1 MAEATDTVSWREM
14 LATTVQ
20 QLGNAQ
26 EARWLCEHAS
36 GMDAAE
42 FSAEQDQLV
51 TVACAKSL
59 HSMVRDRL
67 SGVPL
72 QYVMKRWAFRH
83 LDVMVDERVLIPRPE
98 TEQVVQVA
106 LDIAVEIA
114 ENNESNSALRVVDL
128 GTGSGVIGL
137 SMAFELGAEA
147 AHVWLTDASVD
158 ALDVARANM
167 VGIGRAAANVR
178 VAHGS
183 WWNALPQDIAGQID
197 IAICNPP
204 YIAHSDSEVA
214 QDVHMYE
221 PHAALYAHDNGLA
234 DLRTVIEGAATWLK
248 KSGWLV
254 LEIGYQQGVDVL
266 AMMTA
271 SGLIDA
277 EIKKD
282 LSGRDRIAVGRL
294 PG

>member
-1 MAEATDTVSWREM
+1 VTEATDTISWREM
-14 LATTVQ
+14 LAATVE

-36 GMDAAE
+36 GMDSAE

-59 HSMVRDRL
+59 NSMVRDRL

-83 LDVMVDERVLIPRPE
+83 LDIMVDKRVLIPRPE

-106 LDIAVEIA
+106 LDIARKT
-114 ENNESNSALRVVDL
+114 SSDQALRVVDL

-137 SMAFELGAEA
+137 SMAFELGVEA

-167 VGIGRAAANVR
+167 VGIGRAATNVR
-178 VAHGS
+178 VVHGS
-183 WWNALPQDIAGQID
+183 WWNALPQEIAGQID
-197 IAICNPP
+197 MAICNPP
-204 YIAHSDSEVA
+204 YIAQDDGEVA
-214 QDVHMYE
+214 PDVHLYE
-221 PHAALYAHDNGLA
+221 PHSALYASDNGLS
-234 DLRTVIEGAATWLK
+234 DLRTVIEGASTWLK

-254 LEIGYQQGVDVL
+254 LEIGYQQGAEVL
-266 AMMTA
+266 AMMSV
-271 SGLIDA
+271 SGFVGA
-277 EIKKD
+277 EIKQD
-282 LSGRDRIAVGRL
+282 LSGRDRIAVGQL
-294 PG
+294 LG

>member
-1 MAEATDTVSWREM
+1 M
-14 LATTVQ
+14 LASTVG

-36 GMDAAE
+36 GMDSAE

-59 HSMVRDRL
+59 NSMVRDRL

-72 QYVMKRWAFRH
+72 QYVMQRWAFRH
-83 LDVMVDERVLIPRPE
+83 LDIMVDKRVLIPRPE

-106 LDIAVEIA
+106 LDIARKT
-114 ENNESNSALRVVDL
+114 SSDQALRVVDL

-167 VGIGRAAANVR
+167 VGIGRAATNVR
-178 VAHGS
+178 VVHGS
-183 WWNALPQDIAGQID
+183 WWNALPQEIAGQID

-204 YIAHSDSEVA
+204 YIAKDDSEVA
-214 QDVHMYE
+214 PDVHLYE
-221 PHAALYAHDNGLA
+221 PHSALYASDNGLS
-234 DLRTVIEGAATWLK
+234 DLRTVIEGASTWLK

-254 LEIGYQQGVDVL
+254 LEIGYQQGAEVL
-266 AMMTA
+266 AMMSS
-271 SGLIDA
+271 SGFVGA
-277 EIKKD
+277 EIKQD
-282 LSGRDRIAVGRL
+282 LSGRDRIAVGQL
-294 PG
+294 LG

>member
-1 MAEATDTVSWREM
+1 VTEDTDTVSWREM

-36 GMDAAE
+36 GMDTAE

-67 SGVPL
+67 SGMPL

-98 TEQVVQVA
+98 TEQVVQIA
-106 LDIAVEIA
+106 LDIARKIR
-114 ENNESNSALRVVDL
+114 SNGALRVVDL

-167 VGIGRAAANVR
+167 IGIGRAAANVR
-178 VAHGS
+178 IAHGS

-204 YIAHSDSEVA
+204 YIAQDSSEVA
-214 QDVHMYE
+214 PDVHMYE
-221 PHAALYAHDNGLA
+221 PHSALYAHDNGLA
-234 DLRTVIEGAATWLK
+234 DLRTVIEGASTWLK
-248 KSGWLV
+248 QSGWLV
-254 LEIGYQQGVDVL
+254 LEIGYQQGAEVL

-271 SGLIDA
+271 SGLVGA
-277 EIKKD
+277 EIKQD
-282 LSGRDRIAVGRL
+282 LSGRDRIAVGQL
-294 PG
+294 LS

>member
-1 MAEATDTVSWREM
+1 M
-14 LATTVQ
+14 LAATAE

-36 GMDAAE
+36 GMDSAE

-59 HSMVRDRL
+59 NSMVRDRL

-83 LDVMVDERVLIPRPE
+83 LDIMVDKRVLIPRPE

-106 LDIAVEIA
+106 LDIARKT
-114 ENNESNSALRVVDL
+114 SSDQALRVVDL

-178 VAHGS
+178 VVHGS
-183 WWNALPQDIAGQID
+183 WWDALPQDIAGQID

-204 YIAHSDSEVA
+204 YIAQGDSEVA
-214 QDVHMYE
+214 PDVHLYE
-221 PHAALYAHDNGLA
+221 PHSALYASDNGLS
-234 DLRTVIEGAATWLK
+234 DLRTVVEGASSWLK

-254 LEIGYQQGVDVL
+254 LEIGYQQGAEVL
-266 AMMTA
+266 AMMSA
-271 SGLIDA
+271 SGFVGA
-277 EIKKD
+277 EIKQD
-282 LSGRDRIAVGRL
+282 LSGRDRIAVGQL
-294 PG
+294 VG

>member
-1 MAEATDTVSWREM
+1 VTENTDTTSWREM

-51 TVACAKSL
+51 TVTCAKSL

-83 LDVMVDERVLIPRPE
+83 LDVMIDERVLIPRPE

-106 LDIAVEIA
+106 LDIARKIEG
-114 ENNESNSALRVVDL
+114 NGALRVVDL

-137 SMAFELGAEA
+137 SMAFELGVDA

-214 QDVHMYE
+214 PDVHLYE
-221 PHAALYAHDNGLA
+221 PHSALYAQDNGLA
-234 DLRTVIEGAATWLK
+234 DLCTVIEGAATWLK

-254 LEIGYQQGVDVL
+254 LEIGYQQGADVL
-266 AMMTA
+266 TMMKA

-277 EIKKD
+277 GIKQD

-294 PG
+294 PD

>member
-1 MAEATDTVSWREM
+1 MTEATDTVSWREM
-14 LATTVQ
+14 LAATVE

-36 GMDAAE
+36 GMDSAE

-59 HSMVRDRL
+59 NSMVRDRL

-72 QYVMKRWAFRH
+72 QYVLKRWAFRH
-83 LDVMVDERVLIPRPE
+83 LDIMVDKRVLIPRPE

-106 LDIAVEIA
+106 LDIARKT
-114 ENNESNSALRVVDL
+114 SSDQALRVVDL

-178 VAHGS
+178 VVHGS
-183 WWNALPQDIAGQID
+183 WWNALPQEIAGQID
-197 IAICNPP
+197 MAICNPP
-204 YIAHSDSEVA
+204 YIAQDDGEVA
-214 QDVHMYE
+214 PDVHLYE
-221 PHAALYAHDNGLA
+221 PHSALYASDNGLS
-234 DLRTVIEGAATWLK
+234 DLRTVIEGASTWLK

-254 LEIGYQQGVDVL
+254 LEIGYQQGAEVL
-266 AMMTA
+266 AMMSV
-271 SGLIDA
+271 SGFVGA
-277 EIKKD
+277 EIKQD
-282 LSGRDRIAVGRL
+282 LSGRDRIAVGQL
-294 PG
+294 LG

>member
-1 MAEATDTVSWREM
+1 VAEVTDTVSWREM

-36 GMDAAE
+36 GMDASE

-59 HSMVRDRL
+59 DSMVRNRL

-98 TEQVVQVA
+98 TEQVVQTA
-106 LDIAVEIA
+106 LDIARKIG
-114 ENNESNSALRVVDL
+114 SNVALRVVDL

-137 SMAFELGAEA
+137 SMAFELGADA

-204 YIAHSDSEVA
+204 YIAYADGEVA
-214 QDVHMYE
+214 PDVHMYE

-234 DLRTVIEGAATWLK
+234 DLRTVIDGAATWLK

-254 LEIGYQQGVDVL
+254 LEIGYQQGTDVL

>member
-1 MAEATDTVSWREM
+1 M

-36 GMDAAE
+36 GMDSAE

-59 HSMVRDRL
+59 HLMVRDRL

-98 TEQVVQVA
+98 TEQVVQIA
-106 LDIAVEIA
+106 LDLARKI
-114 ENNESNSALRVVDL
+114 ESNGALRVVDL

-137 SMAFELGAEA
+137 SMAFELGADA

-178 VAHGS
+178 VTHGS
-183 WWNALPQDIAGQID
+183 WWNALPQDLAGRID

-204 YIAHSDSEVA
+204 YIAQDSSEVA
-214 QDVHMYE
+214 PDVHMYE
-221 PHAALYAHDNGLA
+221 PHSALYAHDNGLA
-234 DLRTVIEGAATWLK
+234 DLRTVIEGASTWLK
-248 KSGWLV
+248 NSGWLV
-254 LEIGYQQGVDVL
+254 LEIGFQQGADVL

-294 PG
+294 PD

>member
-1 MAEATDTVSWREM
+1 M

-36 GMDAAE
+36 GMDSAE
-42 FSAEQDQLV
+42 FSAEQNQLV

-98 TEQVVQVA
+98 TEQVVQIA
-106 LDIAVEIA
+106 LDLARKIEG
-114 ENNESNSALRVVDL
+114 NGALRVVDL

-137 SMAFELGAEA
+137 SMAFELGAQA

-214 QDVHMYE
+214 PDVHLYE
-221 PHAALYAHDNGLA
+221 PHTALYAHDNGLA

-254 LEIGYQQGVDVL
+254 LEIGYQQGADVL
-266 AMMTA
+266 TMMKA

-277 EIKKD
+277 EIKQD

>member
-1 MAEATDTVSWREM
+1 MTEDTDTVSWREM

-36 GMDAAE
+36 GMDTAE

-67 SGVPL
+67 SGMPL

-98 TEQVVQVA
+98 TEQVVQIA
-106 LDIAVEIA
+106 LDLARKIEG
-114 ENNESNSALRVVDL
+114 NGALRVVDL

-167 VGIGRAAANVR
+167 IGIGRAAANVR
-178 VAHGS
+178 IAHGS

-204 YIAHSDSEVA
+204 YIAQDSSEVA
-214 QDVHMYE
+214 PDVHMYE
-221 PHAALYAHDNGLA
+221 PHSALYAHDNGLA
-234 DLRTVIEGAATWLK
+234 DLRTVIEGASTWLK
-248 KSGWLV
+248 QSGWLV
-254 LEIGYQQGVDVL
+254 LEIGYQQGAEVL

-271 SGLIDA
+271 SGLVGA
-277 EIKKD
+277 EIKQD
-282 LSGRDRIAVGRL
+282 LSGRDRIAVGQL
-294 PG
+294 LS

>member
-1 MAEATDTVSWREM
+1 MANALDNVSWREM
-14 LATTVQ
+14 LASTTQ

-36 GMDAAE
+36 GMDATE
-42 FSAEQDQLV
+42 FSLEQDQFV
-51 TVACAKSL
+51 TVACEKSL
-59 HSMVRDRL
+59 QAMVQNRL

-83 LDVMVDERVLIPRPE
+83 LDIMVDERVLIPRPE

-106 LDIAVEIA
+106 LDIARTQLDNA
-114 ENNESNSALRVVDL
+114 PLRVVDL

-147 AHVWLTDASVD
+147 AHVWLTDASAD

-167 VGIGRAAANVR
+167 IGIGRAAANVR

-183 WWNALPQDIAGQID
+183 WWNALPQDIAGLID

-204 YIAHSDSEVA
+204 YIAEADSEVA
-214 QDVHMYE
+214 TEVHMYE
-221 PHAALYAHDNGLA
+221 PHSALYAHDNGLA
-234 DLRTVIEGAATWLK
+234 DLRTVIEGASAWLK
-248 KSGWLV
+248 QSGWLV
-254 LEIGYQQGVDVL
+254 LEIGYQQGADVL
-266 AMMTA
+266 AIMAA
-271 SGLIDA
+271 SGFVGA
-277 EIKKD
+277 EIKQD
-282 LSGRDRIAVGRL
+282 LSGRDRIAVGQL

>member
-1 MAEATDTVSWREM
+1 M
-14 LATTVQ
+14 LASTVG

-36 GMDAAE
+36 GMDSAE

-59 HSMVRDRL
+59 NSMVRDRL

-72 QYVMKRWAFRH
+72 QYVMQRWAFRH
-83 LDVMVDERVLIPRPE
+83 LDIMVDKRVLIPRPE

-106 LDIAVEIA
+106 LDIARKT
-114 ENNESNSALRVVDL
+114 SSDQALRVVDL

-167 VGIGRAAANVR
+167 VGIGRAATNVR
-178 VAHGS
+178 VVHGS
-183 WWNALPQDIAGQID
+183 WWNALPQEIAGQID

-204 YIAHSDSEVA
+204 YIAKDDSEVA
-214 QDVHMYE
+214 PDVHLYE
-221 PHAALYAHDNGLA
+221 PHSALYASDNGLS
-234 DLRTVIEGAATWLK
+234 DLCTVIEGASTWLK

-254 LEIGYQQGVDVL
+254 LEIGYQQGAEVL
-266 AMMTA
+266 AMMSS
-271 SGLIDA
+271 SGFVGA
-277 EIKKD
+277 EIKQD
-282 LSGRDRIAVGRL
+282 LSGRDRIAVGQL
-294 PG
+294 LG

>member
-1 MAEATDTVSWREM
+1 M
-14 LATTVQ
+14 LAATVE

-36 GMDAAE
+36 GMDSAE

-59 HSMVRDRL
+59 NSMVRDRL

-83 LDVMVDERVLIPRPE
+83 LDIMVDKRVLIPRPE

-106 LDIAVEIA
+106 LDIARKT
-114 ENNESNSALRVVDL
+114 SSDQALRVVDL

-178 VAHGS
+178 VVHGS
-183 WWNALPQDIAGQID
+183 WWDALPQDIAGQID

-204 YIAHSDSEVA
+204 YIAQDDNEVA
-214 QDVHMYE
+214 PDVHLYE
-221 PHAALYAHDNGLA
+221 PHSALYASDNGLS
-234 DLRTVIEGAATWLK
+234 DLRTVIEGASIWLK

-254 LEIGYQQGVDVL
+254 LEIGYQQGAEVL
-266 AMMTA
+266 AMMSA
-271 SGLIDA
+271 SGFVGA
-277 EIKKD
+277 EIKQD
-282 LSGRDRIAVGRL
+282 LSGRDRIAVGQL
-294 PG
+294 LG

>member
-1 MAEATDTVSWREM
+1 
-14 LATTVQ
+14 
-20 QLGNAQ
+20 
-26 EARWLCEHAS
+26 
-36 GMDAAE
+36 
-42 FSAEQDQLV
+42 
-51 TVACAKSL
+51 
-59 HSMVRDRL
+59 MVRDRL

-98 TEQVVQVA
+98 TEQVVQIA
-106 LDIAVEIA
+106 LDLARKI
-114 ENNESNSALRVVDL
+114 ESNGALRVVDL

-137 SMAFELGAEA
+137 SMAFELGADA

-183 WWNALPQDIAGQID
+183 WWNALPQDLAGRID

-204 YIAHSDSEVA
+204 YIAQDSSEVA
-214 QDVHMYE
+214 PDVHMYE
-221 PHAALYAHDNGLA
+221 PHSALYAHDNGLA

-248 KSGWLV
+248 NSGWLV
-254 LEIGYQQGVDVL
+254 LEIGYQQGADVL

-271 SGLIDA
+271 SGLVGA
-277 EIKKD
+277 EIKQD
-282 LSGRDRIAVGRL
+282 LSGRDRIAVGQL
-294 PG
+294 LG

>member
-1 MAEATDTVSWREM
+1 
-14 LATTVQ
+14 
-20 QLGNAQ
+20 
-26 EARWLCEHAS
+26 
-36 GMDAAE
+36 MDSAE

-59 HSMVRDRL
+59 NSMVRDRL

-83 LDVMVDERVLIPRPE
+83 LDIMVDKRVLIPRPE

-106 LDIAVEIA
+106 LDIARKT
-114 ENNESNSALRVVDL
+114 SSDQALRVVDL

-178 VAHGS
+178 VVHGS
-183 WWNALPQDIAGQID
+183 WWDALPQDIAGQID

-204 YIAHSDSEVA
+204 YIAQGDSEVA
-214 QDVHMYE
+214 PDVHLYE
-221 PHAALYAHDNGLA
+221 PHSALYASDNGLS
-234 DLRTVIEGAATWLK
+234 DLRTVVEGASSWLK

-254 LEIGYQQGVDVL
+254 LEIGYQQGAEVL
-266 AMMTA
+266 AMMSA
-271 SGLIDA
+271 SGFVGA
-277 EIKKD
+277 EIKQD
-282 LSGRDRIAVGRL
+282 LSGRDRIAVGQL
-294 PG
+294 LD

>member
-1 MAEATDTVSWREM
+1 MDT
-14 LATTVQ
+14 
-20 QLGNAQ
+20 
-26 EARWLCEHAS
+26 
-36 GMDAAE
+36 AE

-67 SGVPL
+67 SGMPL

-98 TEQVVQVA
+98 TEQVVQIA
-106 LDIAVEIA
+106 LDIARKIR
-114 ENNESNSALRVVDL
+114 SNGALRVVDL

-167 VGIGRAAANVR
+167 IGIGRAAANVR
-178 VAHGS
+178 IAHGS

-204 YIAHSDSEVA
+204 YIAQDSSEVA
-214 QDVHMYE
+214 PDVHMYE
-221 PHAALYAHDNGLA
+221 PHSALYAHDNGLA
-234 DLRTVIEGAATWLK
+234 DLRTVIEGASTWLK
-248 KSGWLV
+248 QSGWLV
-254 LEIGYQQGVDVL
+254 LEIGYQQGAEVL

-271 SGLIDA
+271 SGLVGA
-277 EIKKD
+277 EIKQD
-282 LSGRDRIAVGRL
+282 LSGRDRIAVGQL